1 MSVNAWDSDLLVAPF
16 PSAAPARRDDADR
29 RLHAVTAPST
39 ARRPRLLYGLI
50 AVAGAV
56 AIAGAQMGLS
66 ILTTQGSYEL
76 KELTAQQRTVD
87 WQKQILEDDVAG
99 LSSPQYLAAN
109 AAALGMV
116 TGQAPSY
123 LRLSDGEVI
132 GSGKAAS
139 GTSSIEALK
148 KAAVPNALAGGVPL
162 ATDPDSSLGS
172 GAAASDAELVID
184 PAVPPAV
191 ADGLPT
197 PNTH

>member
-1 MSVNAWDSDLLVAPF
+1 MSATALENDPLASALPWSAPT
-16 PSAAPARRDDADR
+16 RGDDQDR
-29 RLHAVTAPST
+29 RLHAVGARAH
-39 ARRPRLLYGLI
+39 ARRPTLMYGLV
-50 AVAGAV
+50 AVAGAL

-76 KELTAQQRTVD
+76 KELTSQQRAVE

-123 LRLSDGEVI
+123 LRLSDGTVI

-139 GTSSIEALK
+139 STSSVQAYK
-148 KAAVPNALAGGVPL
+148 KAAVPNSLLNGVPL
-162 ATDPDSSLGS
+162 ATAPESSLGD
-172 GAAASDAELVID
+172 GVAADEQILID

-197 PNTH
+197 PKTH

>member
-1 MSVNAWDSDLLVAPF
+1 MSA
-16 PSAAPARRDDADR
+16 SALGTDVLSSALPWSAPARSEDQDR
-29 RLHAVTAPST
+29 RLHAVGSGAHTK
-39 ARRPRLLYGLI
+39 RPTLMYGLA
-50 AVAGAV
+50 AVAGAL

-76 KELTAQQRTVD
+76 KELTSQQRTVE
-87 WQKQILEDDVAG
+87 WQKQILQDDVAG

-116 TGQAPSY
+116 TGQPPSY

-139 GTSSIEALK
+139 STSSVQALK
-148 KAAVPNALAGGVPL
+148 KAAVTNSLVSGVPL
-162 ATDPDSSLGS
+162 VTDPDSSLDAGV
-172 GAAASDAELVID
+172 AADTEALID
-184 PAVPPAV
+184 PAVPLAV

-197 PNTH
+197 PKTH